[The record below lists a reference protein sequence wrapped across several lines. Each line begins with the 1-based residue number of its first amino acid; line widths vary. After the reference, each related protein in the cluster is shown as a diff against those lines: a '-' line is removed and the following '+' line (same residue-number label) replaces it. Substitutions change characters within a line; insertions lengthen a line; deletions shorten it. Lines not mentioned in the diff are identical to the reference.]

1 MITITPE
8 YLSLRPLEASDIP
21 TIMEIELSAYPHPW
35 TEGIFNDCLRV
46 GYSCWVYEHQD
57 TIIGYLILSLV
68 VDEMHI
74 LNICIDPKYQ
84 KQGLGK
90 LLLTEAEMIGQKKAA
105 KEVFLEVRP
114 SNKAALFLYQDFGYN
129 QIGLRK
135 NYYPAKNG
143 REDAIVMAKTLFE
156 NYFSEPKK

>member
-1 MITITPE
+1 MITINPE
-8 YLSLRPLEASDIP
+8 LLSLRALQATDIP
-21 TIMEIELSAYPHPW
+21 SIMEIELRAYPHPW
-35 TEGIFNDCLRV
+35 TEGIFSDCLRV
-46 GYSCWVYEHQD
+46 GYSCWVYEQQD

-68 VDEMHI
+68 IDELHI
-74 LNICIDPKYQ
+74 LNICIDPMYQ

-90 LLLTEAEMIGQKKAA
+90 MLLNEAEAIGLEKAA

-114 SNKAALFLYQDFGYN
+114 SNKTALFLYQDFGYN

-135 NYYPAKNG
+135 NYYPAIGG

-156 NYFSEPKK
+156 NYFSDSK

>member
-1 MITITPE
+1 MITINPE
-8 YLSLRPLEASDIP
+8 SLSLRALQTSDIP
-21 TIMEIELSAYPHPW
+21 IVMEIELRAYPHPW
-35 TEGIFNDCLRV
+35 TDGIFNDCLRV

-84 KQGLGK
+84 AQGLGK
-90 LLLTEAEMIGQKKAA
+90 QLLEEAEAIGQEKTA

-114 SNKAALFLYQDFGYN
+114 SNTAALLLYQDFGYN

-135 NYYPAKNG
+135 NYYPATNG

-156 NYFSEPKK
+156 NYFSESE